1 MKTYRPKSWSAQARI
16 MADNQIRQTLESG
29 NPVYSLRFFSNSYR
43 ADIIRLRAA
52 KRFGRAMRK
61 HGIDITKYE
70 IITEDEKELREAG
83 LRF

>member
-1 MKTYRPKSWSAQARI
+1 MKTWRPKSWSAQARI
-16 MADNQIRQTLESG
+16 MADNQIRQTLECG

-61 HGIDITKYE
+61 YGIDITKFE
-70 IITEDEKELREAG
+70 IITESEKELRDAG
-83 LRF
+83 LSF

>member
-1 MKTYRPKSWSAQARI
+1 MKTWRPKSWSAQARE

-61 HGIDITKYE
+61 HGIDITKFE
-70 IITEDEKELREAG
+70 IITEGEKELRDAG
-83 LRF
+83 LSF

>member
-1 MKTYRPKSWSAQARI
+1 MRTYRPKSWSAQARI

-61 HGIDITKYE
+61 HGIDITKFE
-70 IITEDEKELREAG
+70 IITEGEKELRDAG
-83 LRF
+83 LSL